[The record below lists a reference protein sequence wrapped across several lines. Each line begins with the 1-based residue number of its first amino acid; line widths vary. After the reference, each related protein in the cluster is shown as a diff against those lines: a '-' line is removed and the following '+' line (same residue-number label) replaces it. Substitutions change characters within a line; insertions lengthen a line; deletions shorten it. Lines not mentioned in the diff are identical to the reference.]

1 MFKNNV
7 FKVSVNTQKWVK
19 ATAIRTVRTMAQV
32 AVATIGVAVGMGE
45 VNWLA
50 VGSATLLAGVLTI
63 LTALTGLPEVESKG

>member
-1 MFKNNV
+1 MFKNTV
-7 FKVSVNTQKWVK
+7 FKVSVSTQKWIK
-19 ATAIRTVRTMAQV
+19 ATAIRTIRTMAQT